1 MMRRISGIAILALAL
16 TAAAHHPGYSRLA
29 AEACEIHHR
38 FQDLKAGNSLGP
50 VERFVFSLVLSARG

>member
-16 TAAAHHPGYSRLA
+16 SAAAYHPGYGRLA
-29 AEACEIHHR
+29 AHAREFHHQFR
-38 FQDLKAGNSLGP
+38 DLKAGNSLGP

>member
-1 MMRRISGIAILALAL
+1 MMRRLTGIGILALTL
-16 TAAAHHPGYSRLA
+16 TAAAHHPGYGRLVA
-29 AEACEIHHR
+29 SAREFRHQ

>member
-16 TAAAHHPGYSRLA
+16 TATAHHPVYGRLA
-29 AEACEIHHR
+29 AHAREFRHQ

-50 VERFVFSLVLSARG
+50 IERLVFSFVLSARG

>member
-16 TAAAHHPGYSRLA
+16 TAAMRHPGYGRLA
-29 AEACEIHHR
+29 AEAREFHHQ
-38 FQDLKAGNSLGP
+38 FQDLKAGKTLGP

>member
-16 TAAAHHPGYSRLA
+16 TSAAHHPGYGRLA
-29 AEACEIHHR
+29 AHAREFRHQ

-50 VERFVFSLVLSARG
+50 IERFVFSLVLSARG

>member
-16 TAAAHHPGYSRLA
+16 TAAAYHPGYSRLA
-29 AEACEIHHR
+29 AQAREFRHQFR
-38 FQDLKAGNSLGP
+38 DLKAGNALGP